1 METISRSRPTRRTE
15 RERPQEQPAAEDL
28 VRQREQVLGELR
40 EDFNAEATARVRLGE
55 VSRRL
60 VAYALVAPGESPV
73 VALASAR
80 RYAEREGH
88 QMVRE
93 VADATGPLDPCRR
106 PGYLEARR
114 LVMGGYAEG
123 LVVRAMCDI
132 SAEPDEYER
141 EIRDLGER
149 CALVLLARPETQ
161 A

>member
-1 METISRSRPTRRTE
+1 METISGYRTAHRTE
-15 RERPQEQPAAEDL
+15 HERSLDRPAGDQ
-28 VRQREQVLGELR
+28 VRQREQVLGEIR
-40 EDFNAEATARVRLGE
+40 EGFNAEATARVRLGDG
-55 VSRRL
+55 SRRL
-60 VAYALVAPGESPV
+60 VAYALVAPGESPM

-88 QMVRE
+88 QVVRE

-106 PGYLEARR
+106 PGYLEVRR

-123 LVVRAMCDI
+123 LVVGAMSDI

-149 CALVLLARPETQ
+149 YVLVLLARPE
-161 A
+161 AWA